1 MNVVC
6 YERDLF
12 WTWSIMNG
20 SVTNRSERGLCC
32 VVCFEQVCFERE
44 PQFILQT
51 MKRNGES
58 THPCRSAVP
67 TASGCDST
75 PPTRIQT
82 SEQECSDL
90 PATDGCQHRPPGTLP
105 KAVLV
110 EPDRMLSRGRQNMRW
125 HLWHTLSNVFAGR
138 RSFGLLCRTQG
149 ENGTGRHPP
158 PALVQLFR
166 GIFFRHFAYTLPA
179 RLRREIPR

>member
-1 MNVVC
+1 
-6 YERDLF
+6 
-12 WTWSIMNG
+12 MNG

-44 PQFILQT
+44 PQFILQS

-90 PATDGCQHRPPGTLP
+90 PETDGCQHRPPGTLP
-105 KAVLV
+105 KAFLWNLIVCFLEVDKTCVNIFGILCQTCLLEGEALVCCAAPRAKTVLGGI
-110 EPDRMLSRGRQNMRW
+110 LLQ
-125 HLWHTLSNVFAGR
+125 LWFNYFAASFSGTSHTLYQ
-138 RSFGLLCRTQG
+138 QG
-149 ENGTGRHPP
+149 
-158 PALVQLFR
+158 
-166 GIFFRHFAYTLPA
+166 
-179 RLRREIPR
+179 